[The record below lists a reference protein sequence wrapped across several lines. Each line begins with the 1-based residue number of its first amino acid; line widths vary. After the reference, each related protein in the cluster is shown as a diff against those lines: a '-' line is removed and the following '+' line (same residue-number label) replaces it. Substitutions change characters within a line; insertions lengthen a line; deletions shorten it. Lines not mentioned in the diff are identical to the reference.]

1 MIADRSQVD
10 LYVTFQFLDDAGNGI
25 TSLAWNTPNIE
36 ISYLKKGA
44 TAWVPLTLVAGTLGT
59 YLSSSFIA
67 DSGGNGLYQLG
78 IPNEA
83 KVAGHRTYWRF
94 KYAANQYRYDSI
106 DYVSIPSA
114 ETSNATFEFSIPG
127 VETVFT
133 TESTIY
139 IRELEVDV
147 AFTANQDIT
156 AIPLVLI
163 LEDSEGVD
171 HYVISDSEMTKVGDT
186 VTVRLPDDFTESER
200 TLTWGI
206 RNASNQRVYGTGS
219 ISVTYAPYEG

>member
-10 LYVTFQFLDDAGNGI
+10 LYATIRILDDDGQGI
-25 TSLAWNTPNIE
+25 TGLAWNSPNLE
-36 ISYLKKGA
+36 ISYKKYGSGVW
-44 TAWVPLTLVAGTLGT
+44 TTLTLVAGTLGT

-67 DSGGNGLYQLG
+67 DDDGDGLYQLG

-83 KVAGHRTYWRF
+83 KVAGHRTLWRF
-94 KYAANQYRYDSI
+94 KHNANQYRYDSI

-114 ETSNATFEFSIPG
+114 ETSSVTFEFAIPG
-127 VETVFT
+127 VDTVFT
-133 TESTIY
+133 SESTIY

-147 AFTANQDIT
+147 TFTANQDIT

-163 LEDSEGVD
+163 LEDGEGVD
-171 HYVISDSEMTKVGDT
+171 HYVITDNEMEKDGDT
-186 VTVRLPDDFTESER
+186 VTVRLPSDFTESER
-200 TLTWGI
+200 SLTWGI
-206 RNASNQRVYGTGS
+206 RNALNQKVYGTGS